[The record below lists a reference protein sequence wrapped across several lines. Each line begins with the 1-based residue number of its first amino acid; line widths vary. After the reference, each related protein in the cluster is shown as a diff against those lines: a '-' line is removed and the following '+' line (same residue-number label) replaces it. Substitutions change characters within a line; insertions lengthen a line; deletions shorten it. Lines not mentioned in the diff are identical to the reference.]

1 MSNNIEVTDTNVGKI
16 EENIKQVENFLDD
29 FKNEK
34 GEYEEWHRYTT
45 ISELHSISNVVNEL
59 KRIRSLDINKLVE
72 DYETG
77 QLIDKD
83 KIRELINNNGFEVYT
98 RDYGNIDYEDKLER
112 RITMD
117 SDDKAICIITISIML
132 GLLLA
137 VVVPI
142 KIRTNYYKQKYEAQ
156 YEHELKMK
164 QIEVYGEEV
173 KK

>member
-1 MSNNIEVTDTNVGKI
+1 MLA
-16 EENIKQVENFLDD
+16 F
-29 FKNEK
+29 F
-34 GEYEEWHRYTT
+34 T
-45 ISELHSISNVVNEL
+45 IIMTIAILI
-59 KRIRSLDINKLVE
+59 INYL
-72 DYETG
+72 
-77 QLIDKD
+77 L
-83 KIRELINNNGFEVYT
+83 
-98 RDYGNIDYEDKLER
+98 YEDKLER